1 MSYAMTELQK
11 LNRSYQSI
19 RQTICVNPGNRFTE
33 FLNIRGDIVRL
44 PSVVRDFDPE
54 FEDYPQ
60 SNDST
65 IVIEHTTVIDKQKR
79 TRLYAVGSLAK
90 TLKGKAAFDKGK
102 INLMQDLVF
111 AALEPNFGQDI
122 LRVENLLV
130 AVPDVRNTAAIAAV
144 KLLEGTHDITR
155 NSRQLVITIAKTT
168 AIEEATAAYKYG
180 LKNGL
185 YQWRDAINGVID
197 FGGGTSSGR
206 LYTPE
211 GVPIREASITL
222 PGTNALGHMIQARLL
237 KATGQSVDIGAILDG
252 IENGSYNT
260 GHNGVNFES
269 QFQSCVTEWVDDIRS
284 TARGQW
290 SAYFADL
297 GEVLLVGGSAP
308 LATAIEESTNGRF
321 KIAERSQD
329 ITVLGMAL

>member
-1 MSYAMTELQK
+1 MNALTELQK
-11 LNRSYQSI
+11 LNRNHQAI
-19 RQTICVNPGNRFTE
+19 REIICVNPGNRFTE
-33 FLNIRGDIVRL
+33 FLNIRGDIVRV

-65 IVIEHTTVIDKQKR
+65 IVIERSTVINKQKH
-79 TRLYAVGSLAK
+79 TRVYAVGSLAK

-102 INLMQDLVF
+102 IGMMQDLVF

-130 AVPDVRNTAAIAAV
+130 AVPDVRNTEAINAV
-144 KLLEGTHDITR
+144 KSLEGTHDITR
-155 NSRQLVITIAKTT
+155 NGRQLIITIAKAS
-168 AIEEATAAYKYG
+168 AIEEATAAYRYG
-180 LKNGL
+180 IKRGL
-185 YQWRDAINGVID
+185 YQWHDAINGVID

-237 KATGQSVDIGAILDG
+237 KATGQSVDIGSILDG
-252 IENGSYNT
+252 IESGSHTT
-260 GHNGVNFES
+260 GHNGIDFKAHFDV
-269 QFQSCVTEWVDDIRS
+269 CVTDWIDNIRT

-290 SAYFADL
+290 SSYFADL

-308 LATAIEESTNGRF
+308 LATAIEESTNKRF

-329 ITVLGMAL
+329 ITVLGMAI